1 MKLEDLSPM
10 ITHLEMVGSRVTCSP
25 APTDT
30 DQDVLILAPRDN
42 LAALFATLE
51 CADFEVDGSRVT
63 NAESS
68 LEASDTFKS
77 FKKDDLNFIVTADAA
92 FFKKFMAATSVARRL
107 NLLDKA
113 DRVALFQAVLYGN
126 SCDIQTAP
134 SLVEDT
140 FFDDLI

>member
-30 DQDVLILAPRDN
+30 VLILAPRGN
-42 LAALFATLE
+42 LAALFATCE

-77 FKKDDLNFIVTADAA
+77 FKKGDLNFIVTADAA